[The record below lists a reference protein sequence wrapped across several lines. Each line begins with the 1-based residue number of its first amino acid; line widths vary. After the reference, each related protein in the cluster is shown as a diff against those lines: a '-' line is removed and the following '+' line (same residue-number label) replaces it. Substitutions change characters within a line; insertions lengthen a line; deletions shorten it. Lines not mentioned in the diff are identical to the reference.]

1 MNRPLR
7 PPFDDEEP
15 GPGAPEGR
23 ASRDLLAGFHSIPG
37 HLFRRCR
44 NRSTAMF
51 MDACRSYDITPDQYA
66 VLKVVQIHPDSD
78 QSETGAHAAL
88 DASTVGQVIARL
100 RERGYVATRRAGKR
114 SLTALTAE
122 GRALVETL
130 DPLVAVA
137 QFRTLNPLTKREQQQ
152 LLRLMSK
159 LVGAS
164 TTYHTPAR
172 SRRHS

>member
-1 MNRPLR
+1 MNRPLIPR
-7 PPFDDEEP
+7 PGGA
-15 GPGAPEGR
+15 GPEDGPPEAR
-23 ASRDLLAGFHSIPG
+23 ASASPLAEFHSIPG

-51 MDACRSYDITPDQYA
+51 VEACRPHDITPDQYA

-100 RERGYVATRRAGKR
+100 RERGYLATRRDGKR

-122 GRALVETL
+122 GRALIETL
-130 DPLVAVA
+130 DPLVATA
-137 QFRTLNPLTKREQQQ
+137 QRRTLGPLTKREQQQ

-159 LVGAS
+159 LIGVS
-164 TTYHTPAR
+164 TAYHRPAR
-172 SRRHS
+172 ERRRP